1 MTPTTSQSPRRKQ
14 GPAQQGDRRR
24 LGCGYASQSVV
35 QIKPCARPMSSSEHV
50 PVGEVSPAVKVEV
63 AHRRTARAVSDDDII
78 DPPLIEPM
86 GDKET
91 HVVSRR
97 GARAGA
103 VHNAVAIHVT

>member
-1 MTPTTSQSPRRKQ
+1 
-14 GPAQQGDRRR
+14 
-24 LGCGYASQSVV
+24 
-35 QIKPCARPMSSSEHV
+35 MSSSEHV

-63 AHRRTARAVSDDDII
+63 AHRRAARAVSDDDII

-103 VHNAVAIHVT
+103 VHNAVAIHVTVDEIQVCDVIVFGAQIDVTVVRTASYHAGD